1 MFKGAWVGVGESRWR
16 GARGGTPRC
25 TETGEAPGSR
35 AATRE
40 RTGPCVTEEQ
50 SEAGCIAGRMRQ
62 GFRHGLLR
70 PNLAVAAVRVAAAAL
85 FVAGS
90 LTAPHVV
97 EAAAQPPAADGAF
110 TAEQAAAGWSVYARQ
125 CGECHGAGLDGAEA
139 PPLRGVD
146 FLNGWAGQ
154 TTDELF
160 AYVRD
165 EMPPGLGGSLGD
177 GVYLNLVAYIL
188 DANGARPGDAPLTA
202 AAAVAIGDA
211 ADVAEA
217 RRAALAGERPR
228 RRPMRFVNR
237 EVPHELAPVT
247 DALLQ
252 DPAPGD
258 WLSWRRTRNGHGYSP
273 LDEVTRDNVD
283 QLQLAW
289 VLAIREGNNQTTPL
303 VHDGVMFLAN
313 PGNVVQAIDAVTG
326 DVIWQ
331 YRSPLPEDAPQ
342 RGATRTLALYGDKVY
357 LATYDAA
364 LVALDAA
371 TGVEVWRTVK
381 ADYTQGFMQ
390 FGGPVV
396 ANGVVVTGINGC
408 QRYKEQTC
416 FITGHDPD
424 TGEELWRTSTI
435 ALPGDPNDAS
445 WGDTPPYLRAGGDLW
460 IPGSYDADLDLFYI
474 GTAQAKPWVAASRG
488 MTTRQDALYTN
499 STLALNPRTG
509 QVEWYFQHVPGETL
523 DLDIVYERVLVD
535 ADGAQ
540 WLFTIGKD
548 GILWKLD
555 RRTGA
560 FVDLRE
566 TVYQDVFASIDRT
579 TGRLSYRQDIRD
591 AGIGDRVP
599 ACPSLL
605 GGHNWQASA
614 YHPGAGALVIP
625 LHQACMYLTGREVEF
640 IEGGGGEAGRSEYR
654 EMPGTNGNVGKLA
667 AYDVRTMEELWS
679 REQRAAF
686 LTSTLTTAGGLV
698 FAGDADRYYRAFD
711 IRTGDVLWEARLGA
725 KAHGYP
731 ITYDAG
737 GRQFIAVPAAL
748 GGAFR
753 SLTAQLTPEIFQPE
767 GGNALYVFALPE

>member
-1 MFKGAWVGVGESRWR
+1 MSKGTRVGVGGSRWR
-16 GARGGTPRC
+16 GAQGETPRALR
-25 TETGEAPGSR
+25 GRGS
-35 AATRE
+35 AA
-40 RTGPCVTEEQ
+40 
-50 SEAGCIAGRMRQ
+50 
-62 GFRHGLLR
+62 
-70 PNLAVAAVRVAAAAL
+70 AVVRVAAAAL
-85 FVAGS
+85 IAAGS
-90 LTAPHVV
+90 SIGGPVV
-97 EAAAQPPAADGAF
+97 WPGGVAAAAQPSTVARAPGADGGF
-110 TAEQAAAGWSVYARQ
+110 TAEQAAAGWTVYARQ
-125 CGECHGAGLDGAEA
+125 CGECHGERLDGAEA
-139 PPLRGVD
+139 PPLLGVD
-146 FLNGWAGQ
+146 FLNGWAGE

-177 GVYLNLVAYIL
+177 SVYLNLVAYIL

-202 AAAVAIGDA
+202 DAAVTIGDA
-211 ADVAEA
+211 ADVDEA
-217 RRAALAGERPR
+217 RRAAEEGEPPR
-228 RRPMRFVNR
+228 RRPTRFVNR
-237 EVPHELAPVT
+237 AVERPLTPVT

-252 DPAPGD
+252 DPPPGD
-258 WLSWRRTRNGHGYSP
+258 WLSWRRTRDSHGYSP
-273 LDEVTRDNVD
+273 LDRITRDNVD
-283 QLQLAW
+283 QLRLAW

-303 VHDGVMFLAN
+303 VHDGVMFLAS
-313 PGNVVQAIDAVTG
+313 PGNVVQAIDALGG

-331 YRSPLPEDAPQ
+331 YRWPLPEDAPQ
-342 RGATRTLALYGDKVY
+342 RAATRTLALYGDKVY
-357 LATYDAA
+357 LATHDAA
-364 LVALDAA
+364 LVALDAR
-371 TGVEVWRTVK
+371 TGAEAWRVVK
-381 ADYTQGFMQ
+381 ADYTQGFRQ
-390 FGGPVV
+390 NSGPVI
-396 ANGVVVTGINGC
+396 ADGVVVSGMNGC
-408 QRYKEQTC
+408 NRYKEQTC

-445 WGDTPPYLRAGGDLW
+445 WGDTPPYLRAGGDSW
-460 IPGSYDADLDLFYI
+460 IPGSYDPGLGLFYI

-488 MTTRQDALYTN
+488 MNTRQDALYTN

-509 QVEWYFQHVPGETL
+509 QVEWYFQHAPGETL

-560 FVDLRE
+560 LVDLRE
-566 TVYQDVFASIDRT
+566 TVYQDVFESIDRT
-579 TGRLSYRQDIRD
+579 TGELTYRQDIRD
-591 AGIGDRVP
+591 AEIGDRVP

-625 LHQACMYLTGREVEF
+625 LHQACMYLTGRAVEF
-640 IEGGGGEAGRSEYR
+640 VDGGGGTAGRSEFR
-654 EMPGTNGNVGKLA
+654 EMPGSNGNVGKLA

-711 IRTGDVLWEARLGA
+711 IRTGEVLWETRLGA
-725 KAHGYP
+725 AAHGYP
-731 ITYDAG
+731 ITYEAG
-737 GRQFIAVPAAL
+737 GRQFLAVPASL

-753 SLTAQLTPEIFQPE
+753 GLTAQLTSEIFQPE
-767 GGNALYVFALPE
+767 GGNALYVFALP

>member
-1 MFKGAWVGVGESRWR
+1 VAWLITVGASVG
-16 GARGGTPRC
+16 
-25 TETGEAPGSR
+25 
-35 AATRE
+35 AA
-40 RTGPCVTEEQ
+40 
-50 SEAGCIAGRMRQ
+50 S
-62 GFRHGLLR
+62 
-70 PNLAVAAVRVAAAAL
+70 VA
-85 FVAGS
+85 
-90 LTAPHVV
+90 
-97 EAAAQPPAADGAF
+97 EAAQAPADGGF
-110 TAEQAAAGWSVYARQ
+110 TAEQAAAGWTEYARQ
-125 CGECHGAGLDGAEA
+125 CGECHGEGLDGAEA
-139 PPLRGVD
+139 PALRGVD
-146 FLNGWAGQ
+146 FLNGWAGR

-160 AYVRD
+160 TYLRD
-165 EMPPGLGGSLGD
+165 EMPPGLGGSLAD
-177 GVYLNLVAYIL
+177 GVYLGLVAYIL
-188 DANGARPGDAPLTA
+188 DMNGARPGDAPLTA
-202 AAAVAIGDA
+202 DAAVTIGDA
-211 ADVAEA
+211 ADIAEA
-217 RRAALAGERPR
+217 ERAAREGDRPR
-228 RRPMRFVNR
+228 RRSTRFVNR
-237 EVPHELAPVT
+237 EVPHDLTPVT
-247 DALLQ
+247 DALLA
-252 DPAPGD
+252 DPPPGD
-258 WLSWRRTRNGHGYSP
+258 WLSWRRTRDGHGYSP
-273 LDEVTRDNVD
+273 LDQVTRDNVD
-283 QLQLAW
+283 ELRLAW
-289 VLAIREGNNQTTPL
+289 VLAIREGNHQTTPL

-313 PGNVVQAIDAVTG
+313 PGNVIQAIDAVTG
-326 DVIWQ
+326 EVIWQ
-331 YRSPLPEDAPQ
+331 YRSPLPEDAVQ
-342 RGATRTLALYGDKVY
+342 RGATRTLALYGDRLF

-364 LVALDAA
+364 LVALDAR
-371 TGVEVWRTVK
+371 TGREVWRTVK

-390 FGGPVV
+390 FGGPVI
-396 ANGVVVTGINGC
+396 ADGVVVTGINGC

-460 IPGSYDADLDLFYI
+460 IPGSYDPELGLFYI

-509 QVEWYFQHVPGETL
+509 QVEWYFQHAPGETL

-535 ADGAQ
+535 AGGEQ

-566 TVYQDVFASIDRT
+566 TVYQDIFESIDRT
-579 TGRLSYRQDIRD
+579 TGRLEYRQDIHD
-591 AGIGDRVP
+591 AGVGDRVP

-614 YHPGAGALVIP
+614 YHPGAFALVIP

-640 IEGGGGEAGRSEYR
+640 VDGGGGEAGRSEFT
-654 EMPGTNGNVGKLA
+654 EMPGSNGNVGKLA

-679 REQRAAF
+679 HEQRAAF

-711 IRTGDVLWEARLGA
+711 VETGEVLWETRLGA

-731 ITYDAG
+731 ITYEAG

-753 SLTAQLTPEIFQPE
+753 SLTASLTPEIFQPE
-767 GGNALYVFALPE
+767 GGNALYVFALPERP

>member
-1 MFKGAWVGVGESRWR
+1 MSTEARVVVGGSRWL
-16 GARGGTPRC
+16 AT
-25 TETGEAPGSR
+25 AVVR
-35 AATRE
+35 AAAAGVIALGSAG
-40 RTGPCVTEEQ
+40 GPGVV
-50 SEAGCIAGRMRQ
+50 
-62 GFRHGLLR
+62 
-70 PNLAVAAVRVAAAAL
+70 AVAA
-85 FVAGS
+85 
-90 LTAPHVV
+90 
-97 EAAAQPPAADGAF
+97 QPQAADGGF
-110 TAEQAAAGWSVYARQ
+110 TADQSAAGWAAYGRQ
-125 CGECHGAGLDGAEA
+125 CGECHGQGLFGAEA
-139 PPLRGVD
+139 PALRGVD

-160 AYVRD
+160 AYLRD
-165 EMPPGLGGSLGD
+165 EMPPGLGGSLAD
-177 GVYLNLVAYIL
+177 GVYLGLVAYIL
-188 DANGARPGDAPLTA
+188 DMNGARPGDAPLTA
-202 AAAVAIGDA
+202 DAAVTIGDA
-211 ADVAEA
+211 ADIAEA
-217 RRAALAGERPR
+217 ERAAREGDRPR
-228 RRPMRFVNR
+228 RRSTRFVNR
-237 EVPHELAPVT
+237 EVPHDLTPVT
-247 DALLQ
+247 DALLA
-252 DPAPGD
+252 DPPPAD
-258 WLSWRRTRNGHGYSP
+258 WLSWRRTRDGHGYSP
-273 LDEVTRDNVD
+273 LDDVTRDNVD
-283 QLQLAW
+283 ELQLAW
-289 VLAIREGNNQTTPL
+289 VLAIREGNHQTTPL

-326 DVIWQ
+326 EVIWQ
-331 YRSPLPEDAPQ
+331 YRSPLPEDAV
-342 RGATRTLALYGDKVY
+342 RWGATRTLALYGDKVY

-364 LVALDAA
+364 LVALDAR
-371 TGVEVWRTVK
+371 TGAEVWRTVK

-390 FGGPVV
+390 LGGPVI
-396 ANGVVVTGINGC
+396 ADGVVVSGINGC
-408 QRYKEQTC
+408 ERYKEQTC

-460 IPGSYDADLDLFYI
+460 IPGSYDAELGLFYI

-499 STLALNPRTG
+499 STLALNPTTG
-509 QVEWYFQHVPGETL
+509 QVEWYFQHAPGETL

-535 ADGAQ
+535 ADGEQ

-566 TVYQDVFASIDRT
+566 TVYQDVFESIDRT
-579 TGRLSYRQDIRD
+579 TGRLEYRQDIHD

-625 LHQACMYLTGREVEF
+625 LHQACMFLTGRAVEY
-640 IEGGGGEAGRSEYR
+640 IEGGGGEAGRSEFT
-654 EMPGTNGNVGKLA
+654 EMPGSNGNVGKLA
-667 AYDVRTMEELWS
+667 AYDVRTMDELWS
-679 REQRAAF
+679 HEQRAAF

-711 IRTGDVLWEARLGA
+711 IETGEVLWETRLGA

-731 ITYDAG
+731 VTYEAS

-753 SLTAQLTPEIFQPE
+753 SLTATLTPEIFQPE